1 MQKIWE
7 KVKSELKA
15 QIPGHSYRMWIEP
28 IEFVRNEGPA
38 VVLSCPNFFSRKRVH
53 DHYSGLIESQY
64 KNLSPNVCKLVLEI
78 PPKSDKA
85 PRRIDSD
92 PLRPDALPQLS
103 LPNISVKGSGTGQLL
118 RKDFTFDRFV
128 VGNNNDFAYSAAL
141 SLASRQEM
149 NQNSLFLLSRT
160 GLGKSH
166 LSQAI
171 GHYILDRFPRENVY
185 YITAEDFMNE
195 MVQAFRTN
203 SIERFKMKY
212 RNQCDVLL
220 MEDIHYLTGKE
231 RTQVELAQALDYLFN
246 ADKKI
251 IFTSCYLPAD
261 IPKINE
267 QLRSRLTSGLIS
279 NIESPDFRTRMKIL
293 NKKIETLGCNISPRV
308 VEYLAGELSENVRQL
323 EGGLLSLTAKSSLLK
338 TPIDIRLAE
347 SVIQN
352 IVQQKQT
359 VTVDY
364 IKKLVC
370 EAFNITPSEIVS
382 RSRKKHI
389 VRPRQVAI
397 YLARQYTDQP
407 LQAIGKSFNRY
418 HATAIHSIGVVEK
431 KMKADE
437 SLRKQLEMIR
447 GKLETR

>member
-1 MQKIWE
+1 MQKVWE
-7 KVKSELKA
+7 KVKTELKA

-28 IEFVRNEGPA
+28 IEFVRSQGPA

-53 DHYSGLIESQY
+53 EHYSGLIEEQF
-64 KNLSPNVCKLVLEI
+64 KQQEPKLCKLVLEI
-78 PPKSDKA
+78 PKKNEKAIKSADA
-85 PRRIDSD
+85 D

-103 LPNISVKGSGTGQLL
+103 LPNIPFKGSGTGQLL
-118 RKDFTFDRFV
+118 RKEFTFDRFV

-141 SLASRQEM
+141 SLASRQEV
-149 NQNSLFLLSRT
+149 NQHSLFLLSRT

-171 GHYILDRFPRENVY
+171 GHYILDRFPNENVY
-185 YITAEDFMNE
+185 YITAEDFMDE
-195 MVQAFRTN
+195 MVRAFRTN
-203 SIERFKMKY
+203 SMDRFKMKY

-220 MEDIHYLTGKE
+220 MEDVHFLTGKE
-231 RTQVELAQALDYLFN
+231 RTQVELAQALDFLFN

-251 IFTSCYLPAD
+251 IFTSCYLPAE

-279 NIESPDFRTRMKIL
+279 NIEAPDFQTRMKIL
-293 NKKIETLGCNISPRV
+293 NKKTETLHCDISPRV
-308 VEYLAGELSENVRQL
+308 LEYLAGELSENVRQL
-323 EGGLLSLTAKSSLLK
+323 ESGLISVTTKSSLMK

-347 SVIQN
+347 SVVKN
-352 IVQQKQT
+352 IVHQKQT

-397 YLARQYTDQP
+397 YLSRKYTDQP

-431 KMKADE
+431 GIKSDE
-437 SLRKQLEMIR
+437 GLKRQLEILQGR
-447 GKLETR
+447 LDSR

>member
-28 IEFVRNEGPA
+28 IEFVRSEGAA

-431 KMKADE
+431 QMKADE

>member
-1 MQKIWE
+1 MQKVWE
-7 KVKSELKA
+7 KVKADLKA

-28 IEFVRNEGPA
+28 MKFVRSENNA

-53 DHYSGLIESQY
+53 DHYSIRIESLF
-64 KNLSPNVCKLVLEI
+64 KHLSPNICKLVLETT
-78 PPKSDKA
+78 PKSEKA
-85 PRRIDSD
+85 RKHPDHD
-92 PLRPDALPQLS
+92 PLRPDVLPQLS
-103 LPNISVKGSGTGQLL
+103 LPNIPVNGSGGGQLL

-149 NQNSLFLLSRT
+149 SQNSLFLLSRT

-171 GHYILDRFPRENVY
+171 GHYILDRFPNENVY
-185 YITAEDFMNE
+185 YITAEEFMNE

-203 SIERFKMKY
+203 AIEQFKRKY
-212 RNQCDVLL
+212 RNRCDVLL
-220 MEDIHYLTGKE
+220 MEDIHFLTGKE
-231 RTQVELAQALDYLFN
+231 RTQIELAQALDYLFN

-267 QLRSRLTSGLIS
+267 QLRSRLASGLIS
-279 NIESPDFRTRMKIL
+279 NIESPDFQTRVKIL
-293 NKKIETLGCNISPRV
+293 NKKMEILGCKISPRV
-308 VEYLAGELSENVRQL
+308 TEYLAGELSENVRQL
-323 EGGLLSLTAKSSLLK
+323 ESGLISLTAKSSLLK
-338 TPIDIRLAE
+338 TPIDLHLAE
-347 SVIQN
+347 SVIKN
-352 IVQQKQT
+352 IVQQKST
-359 VTVDY
+359 ITVDF

-397 YLARQYTDQP
+397 YLARKYTDQP

-431 KMKADE
+431 QMKADE

-447 GKLETR
+447 GKIETR

>member
-1 MQKIWE
+1 
-7 KVKSELKA
+7 
-15 QIPGHSYRMWIEP
+15 
-28 IEFVRNEGPA
+28 
-38 VVLSCPNFFSRKRVH
+38 
-53 DHYSGLIESQY
+53 
-64 KNLSPNVCKLVLEI
+64 
-78 PPKSDKA
+78 
-85 PRRIDSD
+85 
-92 PLRPDALPQLS
+92 
-103 LPNISVKGSGTGQLL
+103 
-118 RKDFTFDRFV
+118 
-128 VGNNNDFAYSAAL
+128 
-141 SLASRQEM
+141 M

-171 GHYILDRFPRENVY
+171 GHYILDRFPHENVY

-220 MEDIHYLTGKE
+220 MEDIHFLTGKE

-279 NIESPDFRTRMKIL
+279 NIDSPDFQTRMKIL

-323 EGGLLSLTAKSSLLK
+323 ESGLLSVTAKSSLLK

-352 IVQQKQT
+352 IVQQKQA

-431 KMKADE
+431 QMKADE
-437 SLRKQLEMIR
+437 SLRRQLEMIR
-447 GKLETR
+447 GKIETR